1 MSIILHEKRRSGGTS
16 DPRSSETRVEAM
28 LRNFRRTPRLRRLG
42 LVLTGAVL
50 LALTACSRIPGHP
63 RTPVVE
69 DQFSEAVVRAH
80 LDNLARLGPRLPGS
94 ETDLDVRTYLE
105 REFEIVG
112 VPLAVLEQGG
122 SRHLVGVIP
131 GESDDR
137 VLLVTSYAALGSN
150 EWVDDSGAVLLLELT
165 RVLARG
171 VPPYTVQ
178 IALAETRPRIP
189 DATTDPN
196 PAKIG
201 PLEARQRVFQAGV
214 SLGEALERTG
224 ALERLRVV
232 VAFEPRAAV
241 TPRMARDLRSHPVF
255 RSLFWEV
262 AAELGQASAF
272 PPDGGWRSP
281 LGLQAAF
288 RSRGLGQVLALVD
301 ETTARIELQAGP
313 RPAVSADSGESVGLE
328 AVGQVTLEAL
338 SRLMNRFERIDAFS
352 R

>member
-1 MSIILHEKRRSGGTS
+1 MSIILHAKRRSGGTS

-28 LRNFRRTPRLRRLG
+28 LTNSRIGPRFTRLG
-42 LVLTGAVL
+42 LVIAGAVL
-50 LALTACSRIPGHP
+50 LAVTACSRIPGHP
-63 RTPVVE
+63 RTPVIE
-69 DQFSEAVVRAH
+69 DRFSEAVVRAH
-80 LDNLARLGPRLPGS
+80 LENLARLGPRLPGS

-112 VPLAVLEQGG
+112 VPLAVLEQGR
-122 SRHLVGVIP
+122 SRHLLGEIP

-137 VLLVTSYAALGSN
+137 VLLVASYAALGSN
-150 EWVDDSGAVLLLELT
+150 EWVDDSGAVLLLELA
-165 RVLARG
+165 RVLARE

-189 DATTDPN
+189 V
-196 PAKIG
+196 AKIDQIAVEIG
-201 PLEARQRVFQAGV
+201 PLEARQRVFDAGV
-214 SLGEALERTG
+214 SLSQALERRG
-224 ALERLRVV
+224 GFERLRVV

-262 AAELGQASAF
+262 AAELGHADAF
-272 PPDGGWRSP
+272 PPDAGWRSP

-313 RPAVSADSGESVGLE
+313 APAVSADSGGPVGLE
-328 AVGQVTLEAL
+328 AIGQVTLEAL